1 MKKWYVVYTKP
12 RWEKKVVEE
21 LSKLDIEAYCPMIT
35 EMHQWSDR
43 KKKVTVPLIKSYVFI
58 FIEEINRDQVFAV
71 TGVLRYLHWLK
82 KPAVVRNS
90 EIETLKAWMD
100 NPETTD
106 IAISN
111 LSPGDE
117 LLIANGSFKGQEAII
132 YKVGKKRLK
141 LILKSLNLVVS
152 VKLKDAIL

>member
-1 MKKWYVVYTKP
+1 M
-12 RWEKKVVEE
+12 
-21 LSKLDIEAYCPMIT
+21 
-35 EMHQWSDR
+35 
-43 KKKVTVPLIKSYVFI
+43 
-58 FIEEINRDQVFAV
+58 
-71 TGVLRYLHWLK
+71 
-82 KPAVVRNS
+82 RNS